1 MARRFVLKTDNTP
14 APSRLTIDYAAELN
28 TQQLAAVQAPGGP
41 VLVIAGAG
49 TGKTRTL
56 VYRVAYLVET
66 GTPPEQI
73 VLLTFTRRASREMLA
88 RASAVLDGRC
98 NRVRGGTFHSFCL
111 NILRDHAPAI
121 GFSQKFSIM
130 DAADDADVIDVLRTA
145 RGLHKSQ
152 QRFPRKR
159 TLQSIFSAAVNREM
173 PIEEVLAYQYPQFMG
188 HLDVMTSLQAEYETY
203 KRAHG
208 LMNYDD
214 LLRYTLEL
222 LQSSDKVRVQIGT
235 VCRHVLVDEYQDTNR
250 LQAQLVEC
258 LASVHNNVMVVGD
271 DAQSIYRFRGA
282 DFRNIFAFPE
292 QFAGTQVLKLE
303 QNYRSTQPIL
313 DLANHIMKEARQK
326 YDKAL
331 FSRREG
337 EELPGLVAAPDDR
350 FESRF
355 VSQMILELRE
365 QGIPLN
371 RMAVLFRSSANAFDL
386 EVELGQRDIPYVK
399 YGGMK
404 LSEAAHIK
412 DVISHMRVL
421 ENPQD
426 AVAWNRVLQLLPGV
440 GPKTAQELIGW
451 ITDASGDPFEL
462 ENRPFSP
469 RYVEALKALFKV
481 LRPLVNPQKSL
492 TAQLEALVTY
502 YEPLMKKKYFEDY
515 PKRMQDLDHFV
526 ALAENVQNRTVFL
539 SSLVLD
545 PIELS
550 ALDTNPVDDD
560 EAPLVLST
568 IHSAKGLE
576 FHTVFLIHA
585 LDGILPSGYAL
596 KEDAGIDEEL
606 RLLYVAITRAEDNL
620 FITYPVLQYR
630 RHQGEFLSNPSRFV
644 EGIPESL
651 LEPWSLIEDSAVQAT
666 ETPPQL
672 GESETAA
679 EKTPGKAEDTEP
691 PVLPF

>member
-1 MARRFVLKTDNTP
+1 MARRFVLKTENLP
-14 APSRLTIDYAAELN
+14 AKPKLTIDYGSELN
-28 TQQLAAVQAPGGP
+28 AQQLAAVQAPGGP
-41 VLVIAGAG
+41 LLVIAGAG

-88 RASAVLDGRC
+88 RASTVLDGRC

-111 NILRDHAPAI
+111 NVLRDHAPQI
-121 GFSQKFSIM
+121 GFPKNFSIL
-130 DAADDADVIDVLRTA
+130 DAADDADVIDVLRSA

-152 QRFPRKR
+152 HRFPKKR
-159 TLQSIFSAAVNREM
+159 TLQSIFSASVNREM
-173 PIEEVLAYQYPQFMG
+173 PLEEILAFQYPQFMN
-188 HLDVMTSLQAEYETY
+188 HLEVMTELQGAYDTY
-203 KRAHG
+203 KRQHG

-214 LLRYTLEL
+214 LLRHALEL
-222 LQSSDKVRVQIGT
+222 LQSDDKVRLKVGT
-235 VCRHVLVDEYQDTNR
+235 SCRHVLVDEYQDTNS
-250 LQAQLVEC
+250 LQAQLVEM

-292 QFAGTQVLKLE
+292 QFAGTKILKLE

-313 DLANHIMKEARQK
+313 NLANHIMSEARQK
-326 YDKAL
+326 YDKEL
-331 FSRREG
+331 FSHRKG
-337 EELPGLVAAPDDR
+337 DELPGLVAASDDR

-355 VSQMILELRE
+355 ICQMLLELRE
-365 QGIPLN
+365 QGTPLN
-371 RMAVLFRSSANAFDL
+371 RMAVLFRSSANSFDL
-386 EVELGQRDIPYVK
+386 EVELGQRGIPYVK

-412 DVISHMRVL
+412 DILAHLRIL
-421 ENPQD
+421 ENPKD
-426 AVAWNRVLQLLPGV
+426 AVAWNRALQLLPGI
-440 GPKTAQELIGW
+440 GPKTAQDLIGW
-451 ITDASGDPFEL
+451 ITDDTGDPFEL

-469 RYVEALKALFKV
+469 KYVEALKELFKV
-481 LRPLVNPQKSL
+481 LRPLVNPKKSL
-492 TAQLEALVTY
+492 TGQLEAVIAY
-502 YEPLMKKKYFEDY
+502 YEPLLKKKYFEDF
-515 PKRMQDLDHFV
+515 PKRLQDLDHFIG
-526 ALAENVQNRTVFL
+526 LAENVKDRTTFL
-539 SSLVLD
+539 SSLALD

-550 ALDTNPVDDD
+550 ALDTDPIDDD

-585 LDGILPSGYAL
+585 LDGIIPSGYAL
-596 KEDAGIDEEL
+596 KEAAGVDEEL

-630 RHQGEFLSNPSRFV
+630 RHQGEYLSNPSRFV
-644 EGIPESL
+644 ENIPQEL
-651 LEPWSLIEDSAVQAT
+651 LEPWSLIEDTAVQ
-666 ETPPQL
+666 ETNTMPMIE
-672 GESETAA
+672 GEESESEDNDEA
-679 EKTPGKAEDTEP
+679 EEP